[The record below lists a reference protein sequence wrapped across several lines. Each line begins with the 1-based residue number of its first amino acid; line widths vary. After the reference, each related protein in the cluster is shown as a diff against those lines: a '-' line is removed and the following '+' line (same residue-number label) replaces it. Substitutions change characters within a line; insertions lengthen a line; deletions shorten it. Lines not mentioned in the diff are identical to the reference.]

1 MNIYVIGLNSSMV
14 LRVDAALPLLMVALF
29 FIIIIVVV
37 VYALDAYVVVYHDVF
52 VVTFHRFPNVD
63 FIICTFLISAFF
75 STMVNM
81 STKNATRVLL
91 MFQLMT
97 TTTTVWTFLM
107 IIPKTKMSI
116 TQLINLQSSI

>member
-1 MNIYVIGLNSSMV
+1 
-14 LRVDAALPLLMVALF
+14 
-29 FIIIIVVV
+29 
-37 VYALDAYVVVYHDVF
+37 
-52 VVTFHRFPNVD
+52 
-63 FIICTFLISAFF
+63 
-75 STMVNM
+75 MVNM